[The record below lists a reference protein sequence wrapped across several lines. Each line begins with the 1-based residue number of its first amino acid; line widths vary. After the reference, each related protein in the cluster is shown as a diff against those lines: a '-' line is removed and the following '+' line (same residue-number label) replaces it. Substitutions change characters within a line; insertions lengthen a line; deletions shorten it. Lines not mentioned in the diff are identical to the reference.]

1 MGKYGGGMPRGKPHN
16 NSGGATQA
24 KTGDQYTPLCRN
36 SGYTKTMGACAN
48 GTRTQYPHMPKHYQ
62 YEGAMVDDSANVLG
76 WSPE

>member
-1 MGKYGGGMPRGKPHN
+1 MKHGGGMPRGRPHN

-36 SGYTKTMGACAN
+36 AGYTKTMSAVAN
-48 GTRTQYPHMPKHYQ
+48 STRTQFPHTGKHYQ
-62 YEGAMVDDSANVLG
+62 YESAMIDDTANLLG

>member
-1 MGKYGGGMPRGKPHN
+1 MHYGGGMPRGKPHN

-36 SGYTKTMGACAN
+36 SGYTKTMGAMAN
-48 GTRTQYPHMPKHYQ
+48 GTRTQHPHTPKHYK
-62 YEGAMVDDSANVLG
+62 YESAMVDDGANLLG